1 MAAHSSQNA
10 SEVSPE
16 LPDVVPF
23 DLQPLTRL
31 SWELGLRIVEDDET
45 TVLDEW
51 EQTNT
56 SWMLSVFRAT
66 SNTVIIRITTPVG
79 RERFYGTTQADL
91 HSALPSLA
99 AAPYWEQLRG

>member
-1 MAAHSSQNA
+1 MAAHSSQ
-10 SEVSPE
+10 STDGVSPA

-45 TVLDEW
+45 TALHEW
-51 EQTNT
+51 EQTTT

-66 SNTVIIRITTPVG
+66 SNTVLIRITTPVG

-99 AAPYWEQLRG
+99 AAPYWEQLRD